1 VTTTSATGA
10 YTQIGNVVTF
20 TVTIAY
26 NSSVVPTGG
35 SVTMDLP
42 RPSATGFNQRPGT
55 WAFNAWNGAAGTF
68 FLSIGSNS
76 STATLRV
83 ANGTGTSATYQWWLQ
98 DAERA
103 NLTTGTITLT
113 GEAYAAWGTDD
124 EYLYTYTAQQLGL
137 TIVEIVPDAPAIIAP
152 PLPDMSVP
160 PEAQ

>member
-1 VTTTSATGA
+1 MYAIIQPVT
-10 YTQIGNVVTF
+10 VF
-20 TVTIAY
+20 
-26 NSSVVPTGG
+26 P
-35 SVTMDLP
+35 
-42 RPSATGFNQRPGT
+42 
-55 WAFNAWNGAAGTF
+55 
-68 FLSIGSNS
+68 
-76 STATLRV
+76 STATVLFIDNV
-83 ANGTGTSATYQWWLQ
+83 NVQPGTSATYQWWLQ

-113 GEAYAAWGTDD
+113 GDAYAAWGTDD